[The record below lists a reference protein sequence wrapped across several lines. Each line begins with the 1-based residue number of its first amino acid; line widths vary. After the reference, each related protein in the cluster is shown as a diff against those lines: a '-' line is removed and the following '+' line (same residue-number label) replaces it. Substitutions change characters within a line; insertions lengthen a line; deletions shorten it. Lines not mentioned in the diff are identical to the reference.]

1 MTSDYIQ
8 EKLNIMIPNPK
19 VELNY
24 NKDYELLMA
33 VILSAQ
39 ATDISVNKVTPN
51 LFKYNLE
58 EISNLN
64 LNELET
70 IIKSIGTYKRKAT
83 YIKEVAKRLLNDYK
97 GLVPENRE
105 YLESL
110 PGVGRKTANV
120 VLSNLFDHPAIA
132 VDTHV
137 ERVSKRLEIAS
148 PKDDVLK
155 VEKKL
160 NKFFPKED
168 WTKMHHQLVLFGRYI
183 CKARKPD
190 CYKCL
195 FQNECKYAIISKVK

>member
-83 YIKEVAKRLLNDYK
+83 YIKEVAKRLLTDYK
-97 GLVPENRE
+97 GSVPENRE

-137 ERVSKRLEIAS
+137 ERVSKRLEIAQL
-148 PKDDVLK
+148 KDDVLK